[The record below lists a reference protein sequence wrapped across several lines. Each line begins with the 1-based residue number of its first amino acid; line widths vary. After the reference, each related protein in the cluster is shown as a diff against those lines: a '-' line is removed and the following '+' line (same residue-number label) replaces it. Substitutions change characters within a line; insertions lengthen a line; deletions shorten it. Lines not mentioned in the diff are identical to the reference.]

1 MGESNV
7 NAEAAF
13 INQIAKIKRRVV
25 MQTAGRI
32 LLHASV
38 FFLGLH
44 TIRFIISQAGF
55 TDRRSDGVWLFFSV
69 GISLSAAITI
79 GLANRMSFL
88 NVLADIDRRLNLK
101 DRLSTAYEYLKFKRK
116 SEFTDLLIEDAAAGL
131 GRLTGKQ
138 LLPAGFSF
146 LHWAAI
152 FLLLTNIALYALLGP
167 ASDFKSARADQ
178 KIIEH
183 AGTML
188 RNYTIS
194 RIANQSGPQTGRNKG
209 YTRKLEQL
217 ANQLHDRSK
226 TFDQQ
231 LQALTGLLE
240 EIQAEQTRLAS
251 ELGTQLNAA
260 GIEAVPIQKN
270 PELDKLSSSQLEKLK
285 AMLDNRP
292 NQQTPAGITEMIESL
307 QELDGMDKLLT
318 RMLDDIERDR
328 SDAAE
333 SAGPA
338 GDTLHQSQTDAT
350 PDILAATQ
358 NRPENEEQFS
368 NPSRSGLERGLRPGS
383 GPSQKKERELQD
395 EMEPQREYSSSAG
408 SAKSA
413 AGKKA
418 SYEIDKATGFGRQDK
433 TASAAVKNYLVH
445 IRALTD
451 IGEARLEEE
460 DIVRAYRQEVES
472 ILQKEDIPANY
483 REYIKNYFLAIGVNT
498 KENADESK

>member
-1 MGESNV
+1 VS
-7 NAEAAF
+7 AEAAF
-13 INQIAKIKRRVV
+13 VSQIAKIKRRVV
-25 MQTAGRI
+25 MRAGGRI

-44 TIRFIISQAGF
+44 TIRFILLQAGF
-55 TDRRSDGVWLFFSV
+55 TDHLFNGVWLVFSV
-69 GISLSAAITI
+69 GISLSAAMTI
-79 GLANRMSFL
+79 GLATRTSLL
-88 NVLADIDRRLNLK
+88 NVLVDIDRRMNLK
-101 DRLSTAYEYLKFKRK
+101 DRLSTAYEYLKFKKK
-116 SEFTDLLIEDAAAGL
+116 SEFTELLIKDATAGL
-131 GRLTGKQ
+131 GRLTGRQ
-138 LLPAGFSF
+138 LLPAGLSF

-152 FLLLTNIALYALLGP
+152 FLLITNIALYALLGP
-167 ASDFKSARADQ
+167 ASDFKSAHADL
-178 KIIEH
+178 KIIEQ
-183 AGTML
+183 AGTVL

-194 RIANQSGPQTGRNKG
+194 RSASQAGPQTGRNKV

-217 ANQLHDRSK
+217 GNQFHDRTK

-240 EIQAEQTRLAS
+240 EVQAEQTRLAA

-270 PELDKLSSSQLEKLK
+270 PGLDRLSLSQLEKLK
-285 AMLDNRP
+285 AILDNRP
-292 NQQTPAGITEMIESL
+292 NQQTPAGITEMLESL

-318 RMLDDIERDR
+318 RMLGDIERDR

-338 GDTLHQSQTDAT
+338 GNALHQSQTDAA
-350 PDILAATQ
+350 PDITAANQ

-368 NPSRSGLERGLRPGS
+368 NPNRSGLDRGLRPGS
-383 GPSQKKERELQD
+383 GPLQKKERDFQE
-395 EMEPQREYSSSAG
+395 EMDPQREYSSSAG
-408 SAKSA
+408 SAKSG
-413 AGKKA
+413 AGKEA
-418 SYEIDKATGFGRQDK
+418 SYEIDKTPGLARQDK
-433 TASAAVKNYLVH
+433 TASAPMKNYLVH
-445 IRALTD
+445 IRTLTD
-451 IGEARLEEE
+451 IGETRLEEE

-472 ILQKEDIPANY
+472 ILQKEDMPANY